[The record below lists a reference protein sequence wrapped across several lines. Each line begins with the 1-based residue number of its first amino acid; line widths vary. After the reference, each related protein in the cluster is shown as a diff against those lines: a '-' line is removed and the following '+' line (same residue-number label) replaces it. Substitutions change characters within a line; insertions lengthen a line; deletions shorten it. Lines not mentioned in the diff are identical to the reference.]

1 MKYKVG
7 DKVKINSLVWYNKN
21 RNEYSSVVQN
31 GISFT
36 YSMSE
41 YCGKIATITSI
52 GSDNEHYIID
62 VDGGEWYWYDW
73 MLEDEPTIPNHIK
86 EKRFQA
92 ACSAMNGIVSGL
104 MQSEEWHG
112 WTDKYIAERAYSLA
126 DELLKQ
132 GGYTEQN

>member
-7 DKVKINSLVWYNKN
+7 DKVRVKSLEWYSDSYNNCGIKINGVLFDPDMCK
-21 RNEYSSVVQN
+21 
-31 GISFT
+31 
-36 YSMSE
+36 
-41 YCGKIATITSI
+41 YCGQTGIITVKSKGYYKLSI
-52 GSDNEHYIID
+52 DSGD
-62 VDGGEWYWYDW
+62 WFWYDW
-73 MLEDEPTIPNHIK
+73 MLEDEPTISEQLK

-132 GGYTEQN
+132 GGYTE